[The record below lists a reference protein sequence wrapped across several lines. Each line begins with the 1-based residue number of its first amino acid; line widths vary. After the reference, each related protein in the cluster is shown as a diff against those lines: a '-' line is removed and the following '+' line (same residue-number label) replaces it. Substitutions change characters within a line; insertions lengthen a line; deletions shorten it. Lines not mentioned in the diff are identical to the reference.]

1 MFTREETIVI
11 IQRIF
16 ESRPTKLFKPLDE
29 TRAGLHCV
37 LRMLDREEK
46 PLTAG
51 QISTKMGVSSARVAV
66 LLRKMAEK
74 GLIVREGSP
83 DDARKS
89 MISLSDKGR
98 SQIEKLNEERIN
110 VFQGVINRLGKEKT
124 EQFIQLSGELKKA
137 FEDEIAEREASGK
150 GGDL

>member
-1 MFTREETIVI
+1 MKLLQCYIDNIITTALMEDINYIDAAADNLIPEEHT
-11 IQRIF
+11 
-16 ESRPTKLFKPLDE
+16 
-29 TRAGLHCV
+29 
-37 LRMLDREEK
+37 
-46 PLTAG
+46 
-51 QISTKMGVSSARVAV
+51 SSARVAV

>member
-1 MFTREETIVI
+1 
-11 IQRIF
+11 
-16 ESRPTKLFKPLDE
+16 
-29 TRAGLHCV
+29 
-37 LRMLDREEK
+37 
-46 PLTAG
+46 
-51 QISTKMGVSSARVAV
+51 
-66 LLRKMAEK
+66 
-74 GLIVREGSP
+74 
-83 DDARKS
+83 

>member
-11 IQRIF
+11 IQRIL

-98 SQIEKLNEERIN
+98 SQIENALMFFRVLSTALER
-110 VFQGVINRLGKEKT
+110 RKPSS
-124 EQFIQLSGELKKA
+124 LSNFRA
-137 FEDEIAEREASGK
+137 N
-150 GGDL
+150 

>member
-51 QISTKMGVSSARVAV
+51 QISTKMGV
-66 LLRKMAEK
+66 KMAEK

-89 MISLSDKGR
+89 MISLSDEGR

>member
-37 LRMLDREEK
+37 LRMLDREDK

-89 MISLSDKGR
+89 MISLSDEGR

-110 VFQGVINRLGKEKT
+110 VINRLGKEKT